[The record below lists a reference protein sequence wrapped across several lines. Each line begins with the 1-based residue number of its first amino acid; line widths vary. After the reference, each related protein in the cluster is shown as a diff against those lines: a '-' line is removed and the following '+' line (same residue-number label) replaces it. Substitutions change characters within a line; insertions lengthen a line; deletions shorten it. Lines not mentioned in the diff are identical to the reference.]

1 MVSNARLDLPE
12 PETPVTTV
20 MALWGISKLMF
31 LRLWTRAP
39 VTTMAESS
47 GAQAAAR
54 PWEPGAPSR
63 VAAVVVEARVAETPA
78 VGILVC
84 SFMSIYASGRAL
96 PTHSGPRGDREPGAK
111 LVIIRRKSYG
121 ELRRCARELQ
131 NCRAAKQWHLA
142 SMR

>member
-1 MVSNARLDLPE
+1 MVSKARLDLPE

-47 GAQAAAR
+47 AAQAAVW

-63 VAAVVVEARVAETPA
+63 VAAVVVEARVAGTPAVGIPA

-84 SFMSIYASGRAL
+84 SFMSIYASSRAM

-111 LVIIRRKSYG
+111 LVIIRRK
-121 ELRRCARELQ
+121 
-131 NCRAAKQWHLA
+131 
-142 SMR
+142 